1 MNAQDIR
8 IDHDVIASWVSEGA
22 RVLDLGCG
30 DGSLLRHLKDQC
42 KASGYGVEID
52 IDSVIA
58 GMKNG
63 INVLQIDLEEGLYD
77 FEDRSFDLV
86 IISNALQTLH
96 RTEKLLREMLRVGR
110 EAVVSFPNFA
120 YWKHRVA
127 IMDGHMPVSDR
138 LPFQWY
144 DTPNV
149 RFFTIADFEQL
160 CARLGIEVRER
171 LVLDDAGKPVTEE
184 HNFLGSFALYRL
196 GSIQDQD
203 SRYNAEHAWF

>member
-1 MNAQDIR
+1 MSTLDIR
-8 IDHDVIASWVSEGA
+8 IDHDVIASWVAEGA

-30 DGSLLRHLKDQC
+30 DGELLRHLKDRRGV
-42 KASGYGVEID
+42 SGYGVEID
-52 IDSVIA
+52 VNRVIA

-77 FEDRSFDLV
+77 FEDQSFDLV

-149 RFFTIADFEQL
+149 RFFTIVDFEAL
-160 CARLGIEVRER
+160 CAKLGIAVRER
-171 LVLDDAGKPVTEE
+171 LVLDDAGQPVTDEP
-184 HNFLGSFALYRL
+184 NFLGSFALYRL
-196 GSIQDQD
+196 G
-203 SRYNAEHAWF
+203 

>member
-1 MNAQDIR
+1 MNAPDIR
-8 IDHDVIASWVSEGA
+8 MDYDVIASWVGEGA

-30 DGSLLRHLKDQC
+30 DGALLRHLKDRC
-42 KASGYGVEID
+42 GASGYGVEID
-52 IDSVIA
+52 VERVIA
-58 GMKNG
+58 GLKNG
-63 INVLQIDLEEGLYD
+63 VNVLQIDLEEGLYD
-77 FEDRSFDLV
+77 FEDQSFDLV

-138 LPFQWY
+138 LPYQWY

-160 CARLGIEVRER
+160 CEKLGIAVRER
-171 LVLDDAGKPVTEE
+171 LVLDDAGQPVTDDP
-184 HNFLGSFALYRL
+184 NFLGSFALYRL
-196 GSIQDQD
+196 G
-203 SRYNAEHAWF
+203 

>member
-1 MNAQDIR
+1 MSTLDIR
-8 IDHDVIASWVSEGA
+8 IDHDVIASWVAEGA

-30 DGSLLRHLKDQC
+30 DGELLRYLKD
-42 KASGYGVEID
+42 KRGASGYGVEID
-52 IDSVIA
+52 VDRVIA

-77 FEDRSFDLV
+77 FEDQSFDLV

-149 RFFTIADFEQL
+149 RFFTIVDFEAL
-160 CARLGIEVRER
+160 CAKLGIAVRER
-171 LVLDDAGKPVTEE
+171 LVLDDAGQPVTDEP
-184 HNFLGSFALYRL
+184 NFLGSFALYRL
-196 GSIQDQD
+196 G
-203 SRYNAEHAWF
+203 

>member
-1 MNAQDIR
+1 MNAPDIR
-8 IDHDVIASWVSEGA
+8 MDYDVIASWVGEGA

-30 DGSLLRHLKDQC
+30 DGALLRHLKDRRGV
-42 KASGYGVEID
+42 SGYGVEID
-52 IDSVIA
+52 VERVIA
-58 GMKNG
+58 GLKNG
-63 INVLQIDLEEGLYD
+63 VNVLQIDLEEGLYD
-77 FEDRSFDLV
+77 FEDQSFDLV

-138 LPFQWY
+138 LPYQWY

-160 CARLGIEVRER
+160 CGKLGIAVRER
-171 LVLDDAGKPVTEE
+171 LVLDDAGQPVTDDP
-184 HNFLGSFALYRL
+184 NFLGSFALYRL
-196 GSIQDQD
+196 G
-203 SRYNAEHAWF
+203 

>member
-1 MNAQDIR
+1 MNTEDLR
-8 IDHDVIASWVSEGA
+8 IDHDVIASWVAEGA

-30 DGSLLRHLKDQC
+30 DGTLLRHLKDSRS
-42 KASGYGVEID
+42 ASGYGVEID
-52 IDSVIA
+52 IERVIA

-63 INVLQIDLEEGLYD
+63 INVLQIDLEKGLYD
-77 FEDRSFDLV
+77 FEDQSFDLV

-96 RTEKLLREMLRVGR
+96 RTEKLLTEMLRVGR

-138 LPFQWY
+138 LPYQWY

-160 CARLGIEVRER
+160 CDKLGIAVRER
-171 LVLDDAGKPVTEE
+171 LVLDDAGLPVKDEP
-184 HNFLGSFALYRL
+184 NFLGSFALYRL
-196 GSIQDQD
+196 GMD
-203 SRYNAEHAWF
+203 

>member
-1 MNAQDIR
+1 MNAPDIR
-8 IDHDVIASWVSEGA
+8 MDYDVIASWVGEGA

-30 DGSLLRHLKDQC
+30 DGALLRHLKDRRG
-42 KASGYGVEID
+42 ASGYGVEID
-52 IDSVIA
+52 VERVIA
-58 GMKNG
+58 GLKNG
-63 INVLQIDLEEGLYD
+63 VNVLQIDLEEGLYD
-77 FEDRSFDLV
+77 FEDQSFDLV

-138 LPFQWY
+138 LPYQWY

-160 CARLGIEVRER
+160 CGKLGIAVRER
-171 LVLDDAGKPVTEE
+171 LVLDDAGQPVTDDP
-184 HNFLGSFALYRL
+184 NFLGSFALYRL
-196 GSIQDQD
+196 G
-203 SRYNAEHAWF
+203 

>member
-1 MNAQDIR
+1 MSTLDIR
-8 IDHDVIASWVSEGA
+8 IDYDVIASWVAEGA

-30 DGSLLRHLKDQC
+30 DGALLRHLKDARG
-42 KASGYGVEID
+42 ASGYGAEID
-52 IDSVIA
+52 IERVIA
-58 GMKNG
+58 CMKNG

-77 FEDRSFDLV
+77 FKDQSFDLV
-86 IISNALQTLH
+86 IISNALQALH

-120 YWKHRVA
+120 YWKHRVS

-138 LPFQWY
+138 LPYQWY

-160 CARLGIEVRER
+160 CDKLGIEVRER
-171 LVLDDAGKPVTEE
+171 LVLDDAGRPVTDEP
-184 HNFLGSFALYRL
+184 NFLGSFALYRL
-196 GSIQDQD
+196 GRS
-203 SRYNAEHAWF
+203 AA